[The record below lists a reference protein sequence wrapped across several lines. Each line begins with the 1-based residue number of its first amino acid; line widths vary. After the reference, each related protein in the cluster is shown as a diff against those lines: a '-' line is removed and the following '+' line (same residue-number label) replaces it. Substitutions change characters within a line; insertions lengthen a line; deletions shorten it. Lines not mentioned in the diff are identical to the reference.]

1 VDHETQQLDGNKP
14 QPEATPD
21 GPPDANSGTSH
32 ATGQE
37 PSPEVSAVADSAAPA
52 PPEPV
57 SSMSSD
63 ERKAA
68 LEAIIYA
75 ADEPATIEQLAKALS
90 EPKAEVQ
97 VALDELIASYAAD
110 NRGIEIRGVAGG
122 YKMYTKPQHHDLV
135 RRFIKSLRPPLRL
148 TMPALETLAVI
159 SYKQPVTAPE
169 IQEIRGVNT
178 SGVIKTLLDKKL
190 ITTAGRKE
198 VIGRP
203 ILYRTSKEFL
213 MRFGLS
219 DLGELPSLKE
229 FEALAREALGTDE
242 GVAESEAGD
251 ESVLDSV
258 EPTEAEAVAELEAS
272 ASEGAGSKAEPAA
285 SEEDSAASRGVEQTT
300 PSADGVATPEKP
312 AEAAATPEHSPQSTG
327 AIMETHEATEAHES
341 HETQRPEIHAD
352 AEPQQSPEAAAEF
365 FKSTAEPTDAPTDT
379 VGEIV
384 EPQPAHESSES
395 GHEATHAIAASSE
408 AHNAEPAAQSSE
420 PEPVAAPSGFVE
432 PASHESAPAHAAGIS
447 MGTPESPV
455 SANGYEASTDTEP
468 AEEIS
473 DEILAQLAQGI
484 EIEVSADSLAALSS
498 NEAPAEKAPAQ
509 FYSSDAEP
517 ERQPLPAAQASE
529 NATEQ
534 SSEHSESDGEFLSEP
549 EKSRR
554 AAAGE

>member
-1 VDHETQQLDGNKP
+1 VDHDTQQFDGNNP
-14 QPEATPD
+14 QSEATPEAA
-21 GPPDANSGTSH
+21 PD
-32 ATGQE
+32 TGQE
-37 PSPEVSAVADSAAPA
+37 PTSEVAAA
-52 PPEPV
+52 AEAAATDAAAGTPPEPA
-57 SSMSSD
+57 SSMSAD

-97 VALDELIASYAAD
+97 AALDELVASYASD
-110 NRGIEIRGVAGG
+110 TRGIEIRGVAGG

-242 GVAESEAGD
+242 GVAEGETGD
-251 ESVLDSV
+251 ESVLDSI
-258 EPTEAEAVAELEAS
+258 EPTEAEAVAELEAEAAADS
-272 ASEGAGSKAEPAA
+272 NATESGEATAPKAEAA
-285 SEEDSAASRGVEQTT
+285 AAGADESSTPKQYEQSIS
-300 PSADGVATPEKP
+300 PDVAEAIASHTV
-312 AEAAATPEHSPQSTG
+312 EAAATPEAETDSVG
-327 AIMETHEATEAHES
+327 AV
-341 HETQRPEIHAD
+341 
-352 AEPQQSPEAAAEF
+352 AEL
-365 FKSTAEPTDAPTDT
+365 
-379 VGEIV
+379 
-384 EPQPAHESSES
+384 
-395 GHEATHAIAASSE
+395 
-408 AHNAEPAAQSSE
+408 AEPASKPIVEAISETPVAPESQESIAPAAQESE
-420 PEPVAAPSGFVE
+420 PEPVDALSESVE
-432 PASHESAPAHAAGIS
+432 PTFTAAESTEAVGIS
-447 MGTPESPV
+447 METTA
-455 SANGYEASTDTEP
+455 SAEPSIEPDASYENEQ
-468 AEEIS
+468 EIS
-473 DEILAQLAQGI
+473 DEILAQLTQGI

-498 NEAPAEKAPAQ
+498 TEVPAEESPAQ

-517 ERQPLPAAQASE
+517 ERQTLPSAEAAE
-529 NATEQ
+529 NAGDQPWSPENESTTEK
-534 SSEHSESDGEFLSEP
+534 
-549 EKSRR
+549 EKSRK